1 METELFGDG
10 RRAKRVGACSSL
22 GAVSSLALL
31 PQRIHLLERRLL
43 GRAAL
48 LLEPAFD
55 IAEAPL
61 EFGVRIAQR
70 GFGIDPQ
77 VSAHVYETEQQIAD
91 LVRDSL
97 EIGRRGELGSQLLDF
112 LHDFVERTVR
122 IRPLEAD
129 LGGALAELVR
139 ARQRRQRE
147 RHVVE
152 NALRRLRALATL
164 L

>member
-1 METELFGDG
+1 
-10 RRAKRVGACSSL
+10 
-22 GAVSSLALL
+22 
-31 PQRIHLLERRLL
+31 
-43 GRAAL
+43 
-48 LLEPAFD
+48 
-55 IAEAPL
+55 
-61 EFGVRIAQR
+61 
-70 GFGIDPQ
+70 
-77 VSAHVYETEQQIAD
+77 ETEQQIAD

-164 L
+164 LLVPRDRLLGRVLDARFA